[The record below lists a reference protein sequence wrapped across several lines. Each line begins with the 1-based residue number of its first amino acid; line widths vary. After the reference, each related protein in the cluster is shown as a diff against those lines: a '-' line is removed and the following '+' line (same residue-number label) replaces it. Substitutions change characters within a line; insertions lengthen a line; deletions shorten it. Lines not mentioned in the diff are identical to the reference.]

1 MQGEKTTTGRRDTHK
16 WNAKQAPC
24 IVQKV
29 CRQFFSTNL
38 FFFSFKKRLVLTHS
52 LETISKSFPRF

>member
-38 FFFSFKKRLVLTHS
+38 FFFLLRKD
-52 LETISKSFPRF
+52 

>member
-29 CRQFFSTNL
+29 CRQFFSTNP
-38 FFFSFKKRLVLTHS
+38 FFFLLRKD
-52 LETISKSFPRF
+52 